1 MTPEQVVKHFD
12 NSTAFAAYNL
22 DYSEAA
28 VKKWIERGSVP
39 KRAQDL
45 IEALTGGKL
54 KATKIK
60 EGGKK
65 A

>member
-12 NSTAFAAYNL
+12 NSTAYAAYNL

-39 KRAQDL
+39 RRAQEL
-45 IEALTGGKL
+45 IEAFTGGKL
-54 KATKIK
+54 KASKI
-60 EGGKK
+60 GDGRKK
-65 A
+65 P